1 MKELSITVEQF
12 YHKHTEVLGLKLL
25 AGASG
30 LKRKIK
36 EGTVNRPGLA
46 LAGFFKHF
54 SGKRIQIFGS
64 SENNYLHSLSKQ
76 LQKVRIRNLFR
87 QDIPCV
93 IFSRSLN
100 PLNFFLE
107 EAEKHSIPVF
117 KSPMV
122 TMRLVN
128 RATIFLEEDFAP
140 TANEHGSMVDIL
152 GIGVLVRG
160 SSGIGKSECV
170 LSLLERGYSLVADDL
185 TKIRLEDG
193 CELVCTSPEASRD
206 HMEVRGIGIINV
218 ASMFG
223 VGAIRTEKILNIVVT
238 LMEWDKVENVDRLG
252 IDRQYCE
259 ILGIKVPHVIIPIRP
274 GRDIARLIEVA
285 ALDQKLKNMGH
296 NTALEFNRKLIQ
308 NIRRSNESSKPQTQ
322 KARG

>member
-1 MKELSITVEQF
+1 MKEASLTVEQF
-12 YHKHTEVLGLKLL
+12 YNKHTAVLGLKLI
-25 AGASG
+25 AGAAG

-54 SGKRIQIFGS
+54 SRKRIQIFGS

-76 LQKVRIRNLFR
+76 LQKIRIRNLFR

-100 PLNFFLE
+100 PPKFFLE
-107 EAEKHSIPVF
+107 EAEKNSIPVF
-117 KSPMV
+117 KCPMV

-128 RATIFLEEDFAP
+128 RTTIFLEEDFSP
-140 TANEHGSMVDIL
+140 TTNEHGSMVDIL

-185 TKIRLEDG
+185 TKIRIEDG

-223 VGAIRTEKILNIVVT
+223 VGAIRAEKILNIVVT

-252 IDRQYCE
+252 IDRQYYE
-259 ILGIKVPHVIIPIRP
+259 ILGIKVPHVTIPIRP

-285 ALDQKLKNMGH
+285 ALDQKLKSMGH
-296 NTALEFNRKLIQ
+296 NTALEFNQKLIQ
-308 NIRRSNESSKPQTQ
+308 NIKEAQVRRGNTHGKN
-322 KARG
+322 